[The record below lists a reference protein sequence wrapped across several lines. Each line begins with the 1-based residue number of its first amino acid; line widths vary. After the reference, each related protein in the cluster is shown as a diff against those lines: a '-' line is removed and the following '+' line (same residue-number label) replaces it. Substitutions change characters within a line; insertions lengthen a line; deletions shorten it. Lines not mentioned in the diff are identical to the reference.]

1 MHSSCFVKGY
11 QIGQSHLNRNGN
23 GVKLAIWKEAAM
35 PKKPIEAIE
44 EHFSQVT
51 DPRKDRTKDH
61 KLIDII
67 AIAIC
72 AVICGAE
79 GWVDMEL
86 YGKSKEP
93 WLRTFLEL
101 PNGIPSHD
109 TFGRVFSLI
118 DAQQFQLAFYEWVWA
133 VNDIIQGQIIN
144 IDGKQL
150 RGSKDRVL
158 GKRAIYM
165 VSAWAE
171 TNEIVLGQ
179 RKVAEKSNEI
189 TAIPELLKLL
199 AIAGCIVTIDAMGTQ
214 TKIAQTIVEAQ
225 ADYVLSVKENQG
237 HLYEDISV
245 LFGVDQA
252 QNFKYASFEHEK
264 TTNKG
269 HGRIDVRECWSTS
282 NPEYLHLIRNVQNW
296 PGLKSIAMVVCTRI
310 LDNQETKHVRLYIS
324 SLPSDAKRIL
334 EAVRK
339 HWSIENDL
347 HWVLDV
353 ALNEDH
359 SRVRKDQAPEN
370 FAVLRHIALNLLK
383 QEKTAK
389 GGIHAK
395 QLQAGWKEDYLLKV
409 LASGN

>member
-1 MHSSCFVKGY
+1 
-11 QIGQSHLNRNGN
+11 
-23 GVKLAIWKEAAM
+23 M
-35 PKKPIEAIE
+35 PKKPLEAIE
-44 EHFSQVT
+44 EHFSKVS
-51 DPRKDRTKDH
+51 DPRKDRTKEH

-79 GWVDMEL
+79 GWVDIEL
-86 YGKSKEP
+86 YGKSKQA
-93 WLRTFLEL
+93 WLSTFLEL

-133 VNDIIQGQIIN
+133 VNDILQGQIIN
-144 IDGKQL
+144 IDGKCL
-150 RGSKDRVL
+150 RGSDHKHL

-165 VSAWAE
+165 VSAWATE
-171 TNEIVLGQ
+171 NEIVLGQ
-179 RKVAEKSNEI
+179 RKVDEKSNEI
-189 TAIPELLKLL
+189 TAIPELLKML
-199 AIAGCIVTIDAMGTQ
+199 ALSGCLVTIDAIGTQ
-214 TKIAQTIVEAQ
+214 TSIAQTIIAAQ

-237 HLYEDISV
+237 NLFEDISV
-245 LFGVDQA
+245 LFAVDQV
-252 QNFKYASFEHEK
+252 QNFKYASFEYEK

-282 NPEYLHLIRNVQNW
+282 NPEYLNLIRNVQNW
-296 PGLKSIAMVVCTRI
+296 IGIKSIAMVICTRI
-310 LDNQETKHVRLYIS
+310 IDNKETKHVRFYIS
-324 SLPSDAKRIL
+324 SLPSHAKRIL

-339 HWSIENDL
+339 HWAIENEL

-359 SRVRKDQAPEN
+359 SRVRKDHAPEN

-383 QEKTAK
+383 QEKSAK

>member
-1 MHSSCFVKGY
+1 MALVE
-11 QIGQSHLNRNGN
+11 
-23 GVKLAIWKEAAM
+23 VAM
-35 PKKPIEAIE
+35 PKKPLEAIE
-44 EHFSQVT
+44 EHFSKVS
-51 DPRKDRTKDH
+51 DPRVDRTKDH

-79 GWVDMEL
+79 GWVDIEL
-86 YGKSKEP
+86 FGKSKLP
-93 WLRTFLEL
+93 WLKTFLEL

-109 TFGRVFSLI
+109 TFGRVFSMI
-118 DAQQFQLAFYEWVWA
+118 DAEQFQLAFYEWVWA

-150 RGSKDRVL
+150 RGSKDKVL

-171 TNEIVLGQ
+171 ANELVLGQ
-179 RKVAEKSNEI
+179 RKVDEKSNEI

-199 AIAGCIVTIDAMGTQ
+199 AISGCIVTIDAIGTQ
-214 TKIAQTIVEAQ
+214 TNIVKGIVNAE

-237 HLYEDISV
+237 HLYEDIAV
-245 LFGVDQA
+245 LFAVDQA
-252 QNFKYASFEHEK
+252 QNFKYAALEYAQ
-264 TTNKG
+264 TTNKD
-269 HGRIDVRECWSTS
+269 HGRIEVRECWSTS
-282 NPEYLHLIRNVQNW
+282 NPEYLNLIRGRQDWV
-296 PGLKSIAMVVCTRI
+296 GLTSIAMVVCTRI
-310 LDNQETKHVRLYIS
+310 IDGKETRRVRFYIS
-324 SLPSDAKRIL
+324 SLPSNAERIL
-334 EAVRK
+334 HVVRK

-395 QLQAGWKEDYLLKV
+395 QLQAAWKEDYLLQV
-409 LASGN
+409 LAAGN

>member
-1 MHSSCFVKGY
+1 M
-11 QIGQSHLNRNGN
+11 R
-23 GVKLAIWKEAAM
+23 
-35 PKKPIEAIE
+35 KKPLEAIE
-44 EHFSQVT
+44 EHFSKVS
-51 DPRKDRTKDH
+51 DPRVDRTKDH
-61 KLIDII
+61 KLIDMI

-79 GWVDMEL
+79 GWVDIEL
-86 YGKSKEP
+86 FGKSKLP
-93 WLRTFLEL
+93 WLKTFLAL

-109 TFGRVFSLI
+109 TFGRVFSRI
-118 DAQQFQLAFYEWVWA
+118 DAEQFQLAFCEWVWA

-150 RGSKDRVL
+150 RGSKDKVL

-171 TNEIVLGQ
+171 ENELVLGQ
-179 RKVAEKSNEI
+179 RKVDEKSNEI

-199 AIAGCIVTIDAMGTQ
+199 AISGCIVTIDAIGTQ
-214 TKIAQTIVEAQ
+214 TNIARTIVEGE

-237 HLYEDISV
+237 HLFEDISV
-245 LFGVDQA
+245 LFAVDQA
-252 QNFKYASFEHEK
+252 QNFKYASFAYAK
-264 TTNKG
+264 TTNKD
-269 HGRIDVRECWSTS
+269 HGRIEVRECWSTS
-282 NPEYLHLIRNVQNW
+282 NPEYLNLIRDREHW
-296 PGLKSIAMVVCTRI
+296 MGLKSIAMVHSTRI
-310 LDNQETKHVRLYIS
+310 IEGKETKRVRFFIS
-324 SLPSDAKRIL
+324 SLPSNAERLLYI
-334 EAVRK
+334 VRK

-370 FAVLRHIALNLLK
+370 FAVLRHLALNLLK

-395 QLQAGWKEDYLLKV
+395 QLQAAWKEDYLLKV
-409 LASGN
+409 LAPAN

>member
-1 MHSSCFVKGY
+1 MS
-11 QIGQSHLNRNGN
+11 
-23 GVKLAIWKEAAM
+23 
-35 PKKPIEAIE
+35 KKPLEAIE
-44 EHFSQVT
+44 EHFSKVT

-72 AVICGAE
+72 GVICGAE
-79 GWVDMEL
+79 GWVDIENF
-86 YGKSKEP
+86 GKSKEL

-109 TFGRVFSLI
+109 TFGRVFSMI
-118 DAQQFQLAFYEWVWA
+118 DAQQFQLAFWEWVCA
-133 VNDIIQGQIIN
+133 VNELISGQVVN
-144 IDGKQL
+144 IDGKCL
-150 RGSKDRVL
+150 RGSDDEKL

-165 VSAWAE
+165 VSAWAAE
-171 TNEIVLGQ
+171 NEIVLGQ
-179 RKVAEKSNEI
+179 RKVDEKSNEI
-189 TAIPELLKLL
+189 TAIPELLKMLDVS
-199 AIAGCIVTIDAMGTQ
+199 GCIVTIDAMGTQ
-214 TKIAQTIVEAQ
+214 TNIAKTIMEAQ

-237 HLYEDISV
+237 HLFEDIATI
-245 LFGVDQA
+245 FAVDQV
-252 QNFKYASFEHEK
+252 NDFKYASYDYKK

-269 HGRIDVRECWSTS
+269 HGRIDARECWSTS
-282 NPEYLHLIRNVQNW
+282 DPAYLNLVRDKQNW
-296 PGLKSIAMVVCTRI
+296 LGLQCIAMVKCTRI
-310 LDNQETKHVRLYIS
+310 IDGKETAYVRYYIS
-324 SLPSDAKRIL
+324 SLPGDAERIL
-334 EAVRK
+334 YAVRK
-339 HWSIENDL
+339 HWSIENQL

-395 QLQAGWKEDYLLKV
+395 QLQAAWNEDYLLKV
-409 LASGN
+409 LASGF

>member
-1 MHSSCFVKGY
+1 
-11 QIGQSHLNRNGN
+11 
-23 GVKLAIWKEAAM
+23 M
-35 PKKPIEAIE
+35 PNKPLEAIE
-44 EHFSQVT
+44 EHFSKVS
-51 DPRKDRTKDH
+51 DPRMDRTKEH
-61 KLIDII
+61 KLIDLI

-79 GWVDMEL
+79 GWTDIENF
-86 YGKSKEP
+86 GNSKLL
-93 WLRTFLEL
+93 WLKTFLEL

-109 TFGRVFSLI
+109 TFGRVFSRI
-118 DAQQFQLAFYEWVWA
+118 DAQEFQLAFYEWVWA

-150 RGSKDRVL
+150 RGSKDKVL

-171 TNEIVLGQ
+171 ENELVLGQ
-179 RKVAEKSNEI
+179 RKVDEKSNEI

-199 AIAGCIVTIDAMGTQ
+199 ALSGCIVTIDAIGTQ
-214 TKIAQTIVEAQ
+214 TNIAKTIVEAE

-237 HLYEDISV
+237 HLYEDIAV

-252 QNFKYASFEHEK
+252 QNFKYASLEYAQ
-264 TTNKG
+264 TTNKA
-269 HGRIDVRECWSTS
+269 HGRIEVRECWSTS
-282 NPEYLHLIRNVQNW
+282 NPEYLDLIRGRQDW
-296 PGLKSIAMVVCTRI
+296 AGLKSIAMVLGTRI
-310 LDNQETKHVRLYIS
+310 IEGKQTKRVRFYIS
-324 SLPSDAKRIL
+324 TLPSQAERFLHI
-334 EAVRK
+334 VRK

-353 ALNEDH
+353 ALNEDR
-359 SRVRKDQAPEN
+359 SRVRKDQAPQN
-370 FAVLRHIALNLLK
+370 LAVLRHIALNLLK

-395 QLQAGWKEDYLLKV
+395 QLQAAWKEDYLLKV
-409 LASGN
+409 LAAAN

>member
-1 MHSSCFVKGY
+1 MV
-11 QIGQSHLNRNGN
+11 
-23 GVKLAIWKEAAM
+23 
-35 PKKPIEAIE
+35 KKPLEAIE
-44 EHFSQVT
+44 EHFSKVS

-67 AIAIC
+67 VIAIC

-79 GWVDMEL
+79 GWVDIENF
-86 YGKSKEP
+86 GNSKLP
-93 WLRTFLEL
+93 WLKTFLEL

-109 TFGRVFSLI
+109 TFGRVFSII
-118 DAQQFQLAFYEWVWA
+118 DAQQFQVSFYEWVWA

-144 IDGKQL
+144 IDGKCL
-150 RGSKDRVL
+150 RGSDDKRL

-171 TNEIVLGQ
+171 ANEIVLGQ
-179 RKVAEKSNEI
+179 RKVDEKSNEM

-199 AIAGCIVTIDAMGTQ
+199 AISGCLVTIDAIGTQ
-214 TKIAQTIVEAQ
+214 TNIAKTIIEGS

-245 LFGVDQA
+245 LFAVDQA
-252 QNFKYASFEHEK
+252 QSFKYASFEYTK

-282 NPEYLHLIRNVQNW
+282 NSEYLNLIRDFQNW
-296 PGLKSIAMVVCTRI
+296 TGLQSIAMVVCTRI
-310 LDNQETKHVRLYIS
+310 IGDKQTKHLRFYIS
-324 SLPSDAKRIL
+324 SLPSNAQRIL

-339 HWSIENDL
+339 HWSIENEL

-353 ALNEDH
+353 SLNEDH

-395 QLQAGWKEDYLLKV
+395 QLQAAWKEDYLLKV
-409 LASGN
+409 LAAGN

>member
-1 MHSSCFVKGY
+1 M
-11 QIGQSHLNRNGN
+11 
-23 GVKLAIWKEAAM
+23 AILEVGM
-35 PKKPIEAIE
+35 PKKPLEAIE
-44 EHFSQVT
+44 EHFSKVS
-51 DPRKDRTKDH
+51 DPRVERTKEH
-61 KLIDII
+61 KLIDMI

-79 GWVDMEL
+79 GWVDIEL
-86 YGKSKEP
+86 FGKSKLP
-93 WLRTFLEL
+93 WLKTFLEL

-109 TFGRVFSLI
+109 TFGRVFSRM
-118 DAQQFQLAFYEWVWA
+118 DAQEFQLAFYEWVWA
-133 VNDIIQGQIIN
+133 VNDIVQGQIIN

-150 RGSKDRVL
+150 RGSKDKVL

-171 TNEIVLGQ
+171 ENELVLGQ
-179 RKVAEKSNEI
+179 RKVDEKSNEI
-189 TAIPELLKLL
+189 TAIPELLKML
-199 AIAGCIVTIDAMGTQ
+199 ALSGCIVTIDAIGTQ
-214 TKIAQTIVEAQ
+214 TNIAKTIVEAD

-237 HLYEDISV
+237 HLYEDVSV

-252 QNFKYASFEHEK
+252 QNFKYASLEYAK
-264 TTNKG
+264 TTNKD
-269 HGRIDVRECWSTS
+269 HGRIEVRECWSTS
-282 NPEYLHLIRNVQNW
+282 NPQYLDLLRGRQDW
-296 PGLKSIAMVVCTRI
+296 MGLKSIAMVLATRI
-310 LDNQETKHVRLYIS
+310 IDGKETKKVRFYIS
-324 SLPSDAKRIL
+324 SLPSNAERLLHI
-334 EAVRK
+334 VRK

-353 ALNEDH
+353 AFNEDR

-370 FAVLRHIALNLLK
+370 FAVLRHIVLNLLK

-409 LASGN
+409 LATGN

>member
-1 MHSSCFVKGY
+1 MANLEV
-11 QIGQSHLNRNGN
+11 
-23 GVKLAIWKEAAM
+23 AM
-35 PKKPIEAIE
+35 PKKPLEAIE
-44 EHFSQVT
+44 EHFGKVS
-51 DPRKDRTKDH
+51 DPRVDRTKEH
-61 KLIDII
+61 KLIDMI

-79 GWVDMEL
+79 GWVDIEL
-86 YGKSKEP
+86 FGKSKLA
-93 WLRTFLEL
+93 WLKTFLEL
-101 PNGIPSHD
+101 PNGVPSHD
-109 TFGRVFSLI
+109 TFGRVFSRI
-118 DAQQFQLAFYEWVWA
+118 DAQEFQLAFYEWVWA

-150 RGSKDRVL
+150 RGSKDKVL

-171 TNEIVLGQ
+171 ENELVLGQ
-179 RKVAEKSNEI
+179 RKVDEKSNEI
-189 TAIPELLKLL
+189 TAIPELLKML
-199 AIAGCIVTIDAMGTQ
+199 ALSGCIVTIDAIGTQ
-214 TKIAQTIVEAQ
+214 TNIAKTIVEAE

-237 HLYEDISV
+237 HLFEDISV
-245 LFGVDQA
+245 LFAVDQE
-252 QNFKYASFEHEK
+252 QNFKYSSLEHAQI
-264 TTNKG
+264 TNKD
-269 HGRIDVRECWSTS
+269 HGRIEVRECWSTS
-282 NPEYLHLIRNVQNW
+282 NPEYLNLIRGRQDW
-296 PGLKSIAMVVCTRI
+296 MGLKSIAMVVNTRI
-310 LDNQETKHVRLYIS
+310 LDGKETKRLRFYIS
-324 SLPSDAKRIL
+324 SLPSQADRLL
-334 EAVRK
+334 EIVRK

-353 ALNEDH
+353 AFNEDH

-409 LASGN
+409 LAAGN

>member
-1 MHSSCFVKGY
+1 M
-11 QIGQSHLNRNGN
+11 
-23 GVKLAIWKEAAM
+23 AILEVAV
-35 PKKPIEAIE
+35 PKKPLEAIE
-44 EHFSQVT
+44 EHFGKVS
-51 DPRKDRTKDH
+51 DPRVDRTKEH
-61 KLIDII
+61 KLMDMI

-79 GWVDMEL
+79 GWVDIEL
-86 YGKSKEP
+86 FGKSKLA
-93 WLRTFLEL
+93 WLKTFLEL

-109 TFGRVFSLI
+109 TFGRVFSRI
-118 DAQQFQLAFYEWVWA
+118 DAQEFQLAFSEWVWA
-133 VNDIIQGQIIN
+133 VNDIVQGQIIN

-150 RGSKDRVL
+150 RGSKDKIL

-171 TNEIVLGQ
+171 ENELVLGQ
-179 RKVAEKSNEI
+179 RKVDEKSNEI

-199 AIAGCIVTIDAMGTQ
+199 ALSGCIVTIDAIGTQ
-214 TKIAQTIVEAQ
+214 TNIAKTIVEAE

-237 HLYEDISV
+237 HLFEDISV
-245 LFGVDQA
+245 LFAVDQA
-252 QNFKYASFEHEK
+252 QNFKYASFEHAQI
-264 TTNKG
+264 TNKD
-269 HGRIDVRECWSTS
+269 HGRIEVRECWSTS
-282 NPEYLHLIRNVQNW
+282 NPEYLNLIRGRQDW
-296 PGLKSIAMVVCTRI
+296 MGLKSIAMVVSTRI
-310 LDNQETKHVRLYIS
+310 IQGKETKRVRFYIS
-324 SLPSDAKRIL
+324 SLPSQAERIL
-334 EAVRK
+334 EIVRK

-409 LASGN
+409 LAAGN

>member
-1 MHSSCFVKGY
+1 M
-11 QIGQSHLNRNGN
+11 
-23 GVKLAIWKEAAM
+23 AILEVAM
-35 PKKPIEAIE
+35 PKKPLEAIE
-44 EHFSQVT
+44 EHFSKVS
-51 DPRKDRTKDH
+51 DPRVDRTKEH

-79 GWVDMEL
+79 GWTDIEL
-86 YGKSKEP
+86 FGKSKLP
-93 WLRTFLEL
+93 WLKTFLEL

-109 TFGRVFSLI
+109 TFGRVFSRI
-118 DAQQFQLAFYEWVWA
+118 DAQEFQLAFYEWVWA
-133 VNDIIQGQIIN
+133 VNDVIHGQIIN

-150 RGSKDRVL
+150 RGSKDKVL

-171 TNEIVLGQ
+171 ENELVLGQ
-179 RKVAEKSNEI
+179 RKVDEKSNEI
-189 TAIPELLKLL
+189 TAIPELLKILSL
-199 AIAGCIVTIDAMGTQ
+199 SGCIVTIDAIGTQ
-214 TKIAQTIVEAQ
+214 TNIARTIVDAE

-237 HLYEDISV
+237 HLYEDIAV
-245 LFGVDQA
+245 LFAVDQA
-252 QNFKYASFEHEK
+252 QHFKYASLEYAK

-269 HGRIDVRECWSTS
+269 HGRIEVRECWSTS
-282 NPEYLHLIRNVQNW
+282 NPEYLNILRGRQEW
-296 PGLKSIAMVVCTRI
+296 TGLQSIAMVVGTRI
-310 LDNQETKHVRLYIS
+310 LEGKETKKVRFYIS
-324 SLPSDAKRIL
+324 SLPSQADRLLDI
-334 EAVRK
+334 VRK

-370 FAVLRHIALNLLK
+370 FAVLRHIAINLLK

-395 QLQAGWKEDYLLKV
+395 QLQAAWKEDYLLQV
-409 LASGN
+409 LAAGN